1 MGFSTVSAQLLFF
14 LAVVGISAGVIAVF
28 GGFVD
33 QAKGAMVDKQH
44 FITGQL
50 RTDIIITNIDNS
62 SGDLNIYAKN
72 VGKQQLDTDCL
83 ELYVDSGWVA
93 LTAPKITN
101 PSTGAAVDKWDSEAT
116 IKIDPSSA
124 PLNSGTLHE
133 AKVITCNGISDTEN
147 F

>member
-14 LAVVGISAGVIAVF
+14 LAVVVISAGVIAMF

-33 QAKGAMVDKQH
+33 QTKGAMVDKQH

-50 RTDIIITNIDNS
+50 KTDIIITNIDNS

-72 VGKQQLDTDCL
+72 VGHQQLDTDCL

-101 PSTGAAVDKWDSEAT
+101 PSTGAAVDKWDTEAT
-116 IKIDPSSA
+116 IKLSPASA